1 MLEIILMK
9 LKSLAAAV
17 IGAGLCILPVSV
29 DRSNG
34 EGSSLSVKVQTANA
48 AELAVP
54 YEGARGRAYKRYRTA
69 YYHPFCGGPYVG
81 GGWNGGSYYGGP
93 WMDLRCYGLLPW

>member
-1 MLEIILMK
+1 MK

-54 YEGARGRAYKRYRTA
+54 YEGARVRAYKRSYRTA

>member
-1 MLEIILMK
+1 MRLP
-9 LKSLAAAV
+9 SLIAAV
-17 IGAGLCILPVSV
+17 VGAGLCMVPASV
-29 DRSNG
+29 HWSNG
-34 EGSSLSVKVQTANA
+34 EGGSLFVAIQTADA
-48 AELAVP
+48 AELGVSP
-54 YEGARGRAYKRYRTA
+54 YEGTRRRGYARYYRAA